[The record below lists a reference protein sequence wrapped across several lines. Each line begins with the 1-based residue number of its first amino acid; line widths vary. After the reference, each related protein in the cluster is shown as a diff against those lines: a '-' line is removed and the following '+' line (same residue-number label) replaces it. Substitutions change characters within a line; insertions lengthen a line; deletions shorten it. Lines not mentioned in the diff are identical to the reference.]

1 MPRSVSH
8 TGHVFLYV
16 EHDLHTCWG
25 AHVAF
30 AVFEPATLPDAL
42 GLLANEGDASAALA
56 GGTDL
61 LLRIRRGVRKYRSVV
76 NIKFV
81 PGLTGVTWDAQ
92 RGLTMGALTTFRTI
106 EQNEHVRQHY
116 HALVEAARVVAGVQL
131 RNLATVGGNIGNA
144 SPSADSVPPLVALG
158 ATIEIA
164 SATGT
169 RVVPIEACISGPGRT
184 VLAPGEIF
192 TTISVPA
199 PATRSGNA
207 FSRFSPRSAMDI
219 GIASVAAAVT
229 LDAEGRCT
237 DCRIALG
244 AVSPIPLRATAAENA
259 LRGEHITAAI
269 AGTSGELAAAATT
282 PISDI
287 RGTAAYR
294 RAIVQTL
301 TARVVQQAAA
311 RAAMAGAR

>member
-1 MPRSVSH
+1 MP
-8 TGHVFLYV
+8 HVV
-16 EHDLHTCWG
+16 
-25 AHVAF
+25 F
-30 AVFEPATLPDAL
+30 AVFEPATLPEAL

-81 PGLTGVTWDAQ
+81 PGLTGLTWDA
-92 RGLTMGALTTFRTI
+92 RCGLTMGALTTFRTI
-106 EQNEHVRQHY
+106 EQNEYVRQHY

-144 SPSADSVPPLVALG
+144 SPSADSVPPLAALG

-164 SATGT
+164 SAAGT
-169 RVVPIEACISGPGRT
+169 RVVPIEECISGPGRT
-184 VLAPGEIF
+184 VLTPGEIF
-192 TTISVPA
+192 TAVRVPA
-199 PATRSGNA
+199 PQTRSGNA
-207 FSRFSPRSAMDI
+207 FSRFSPRAAMDI
-219 GIASVAAAVT
+219 GIASVAASVT
-229 LDAEGRCT
+229 LDAEGRCS

-259 LRGEHITAAI
+259 LRGERITSAI
-269 AGTSGELAAAATT
+269 ADTSGELAATVT
-282 PISDI
+282 KPISDI

-294 RAIVQTL
+294 RAIVRTL
-301 TARVVQQAAA
+301 TMRVVQQAAA
-311 RAAMAGAR
+311 RAAIAGAR

>member
-1 MPRSVSH
+1 
-8 TGHVFLYV
+8 
-16 EHDLHTCWG
+16 
-25 AHVAF
+25 VAF
-30 AVFEPATLPDAL
+30 AVFEPATLPEAL
-42 GLLANEGDASAALA
+42 SVLASEGDASAALA

-61 LLRIRRGVRKYRSVV
+61 LLRIRRGARKYRSVV

-81 PGLTGVTWDAQ
+81 PGLTGLTWDAS

-106 EQNEHVRQHY
+106 EQDEHVRQHY
-116 HALVEAARVVAGVQL
+116 HCLAEAARVVAGVQL

-158 ATIEIA
+158 ATIDVA
-164 SATGT
+164 SAAGT
-169 RVVPIEACISGPGRT
+169 RTMPIEACISGPGRT
-184 VLAPGEIF
+184 VLTPGEIF

-219 GIASVAAAVT
+219 GIASVAASVT
-229 LDAEGRCT
+229 LDADGRCT

-244 AVSPIPLRATAAENA
+244 AVSPTPLRATSAENA
-259 LRGEHITAAI
+259 LRGERFTAAV
-269 AGTSGELAAAATT
+269 ADASGELAADAAK

-294 RAIVQTL
+294 RAIVRTL

>member
-1 MPRSVSH
+1 MWNS
-8 TGHVFLYV
+8 L
-16 EHDLHTCWG
+16 LHTCWVT
-25 AHVAF
+25 HVAF
-30 AVFEPATLPDAL
+30 AVFEPATLNEAL

-61 LLRIRRGVRKYRSVV
+61 LLRIRRGARKYRSVV

-81 PGLTGVTWDAQ
+81 PGLTGLTWDAQ

-106 EQNEHVRQHY
+106 EQNEHVRRHY
-116 HALVEAARVVAGVQL
+116 LALVEAARVVAGVQL

-184 VLAPGEIF
+184 VLIPGEIF

-199 PATRSGNA
+199 PATHSGNA

-219 GIASVAAAVT
+219 GIASVAASVT
-229 LDAEGRCT
+229 LDADGRCT

-244 AVSPIPLRATAAENA
+244 AVSPTPLRATAAENA
-259 LRGEHITAAI
+259 LRGERITPAI
-269 AGTSGELAAAATT
+269 ADAVGELAAAATT

-287 RGTAAYR
+287 RGSAPYR
-294 RAIVQTL
+294 RAIVRTL
-301 TARVVQQAAA
+301 TTRVVQQAAA

>member
-1 MPRSVSH
+1 MWNTTYTPV
-8 TGHVFLYV
+8 GV
-16 EHDLHTCWG
+16 

-30 AVFEPATLPDAL
+30 DVFEPATLPEAL

-81 PGLTGVTWDAQ
+81 PGLTGLTWDAE

-106 EQNEHVRQHY
+106 EQNEHARQHY
-116 HALVEAARVVAGVQL
+116 HALVEAARVLAGVQL

-164 SATGT
+164 SATGL
-169 RVVPIEACISGPGRT
+169 RVVPIEECISGPGRT
-184 VLAPGEIF
+184 VLTPGEIF
-192 TTISVPA
+192 TTIRVPA
-199 PATRSGNA
+199 PAMRSGNA

-219 GIASVAAAVT
+219 GIASVATSLT
-229 LDAEGRCT
+229 LDAEGRCA

-244 AVSPIPLRATAAENA
+244 AVSPAPLRATAAENV
-259 LRGEHITAAI
+259 LRGERITASI
-269 AGTSGELAAAATT
+269 ADACGELAAAATK

-294 RAIVQTL
+294 RAIVRTL
-301 TARVVQQAAA
+301 TMRVVQQAAA

>member
-1 MPRSVSH
+1 M
-8 TGHVFLYV
+8 FLYV
-16 EHDLHTCWG
+16 EQHIHTCWG
-25 AHVAF
+25 GHVAF
-30 AVFEPATLPDAL
+30 GVFEPATLPEAL
-42 GLLANEGDASAALA
+42 GLLADEGDASAALA

-61 LLRIRRGVRKYRSVV
+61 LLRIRRGARKYRSVV

-81 PGLTGVTWDAQ
+81 PGLTGLSWDAQ
-92 RGLTMGALTTFRTI
+92 RGLTMGALTTFRAI
-106 EQNEHVRQHY
+106 EQDEHVRRHY

-158 ATIEIA
+158 AAIEIA
-164 SATGT
+164 SANGT
-169 RVVPIEACISGPGRT
+169 RIVPIENCISGPGRT
-184 VLAPGEIF
+184 VLTHGEIF

-199 PATRSGNA
+199 PAARSGNA

-219 GIASVAAAVT
+219 GIASVAASVT
-229 LDAEGRCT
+229 LDADGRCA

-244 AVSPIPLRATAAENA
+244 AVSPIPLRATAAENV
-259 LRGEHITAAI
+259 LQGERITAAI
-269 AGTSGELAAAATT
+269 ADASGELAAAATK

-294 RAIVQTL
+294 RAIVRTL
-301 TARVVQQAAA
+301 TIRVVQQAAA

>member
-1 MPRSVSH
+1 M
-8 TGHVFLYV
+8 
-16 EHDLHTCWG
+16 
-25 AHVAF
+25 AF
-30 AVFEPATLPDAL
+30 AVLEPTTLTDAL
-42 GLLANEGDASAALA
+42 GLLAQEGDAGAALA

-61 LLRIRRGVRKYRSVV
+61 LLRIRRGIRKYRSVI

-81 PGLTGVTWDAQ
+81 PGLTGVTWDEQ

-106 EQNEHVRQHY
+106 EKDAHVRMHY
-116 HALVEAARVVAGVQL
+116 QSLVEAARVLAGVQL

-158 ATIEIA
+158 AAIEIG
-164 SATGT
+164 SAGGT
-169 RVVPIEACISGPGRT
+169 RAVPIEACITGPGRT

-192 TTISVPA
+192 TTIRIPA
-199 PATRSGNA
+199 PSPRSGNA
-207 FSRFSPRSAMDI
+207 FSRFSPRAAMDI
-219 GIASVAAAVT
+219 GIASVGAAVT
-229 LDAEGRCT
+229 LDASGRCT

-244 AVSPIPLRATAAENA
+244 AVSPVPLRATAAEDA
-259 LRGEHITAAI
+259 LRGERITAELADS
-269 AGTSGELAAAATT
+269 SGVLAAAATQ

-294 RAIVQTL
+294 RAIVRAL

>member
-1 MPRSVSH
+1 M
-8 TGHVFLYV
+8 FLYV
-16 EHDLHTCWG
+16 ERHLHTCWV

-30 AVFEPATLPDAL
+30 AVFEPATLPEAL
-42 GLLANEGDASAALA
+42 GVLATEGDASAALA

-61 LLRIRRGVRKYRSVV
+61 LLRIRRGARKYRSVV
-76 NIKFV
+76 NIKSV
-81 PGLTGVTWDAQ
+81 PGLTGVTWDAR

-106 EQNEHVRQHY
+106 EQDEHVRQHY

-164 SATGT
+164 SATGL
-169 RVVPIEACISGPGRT
+169 RVVPIEECISGPGRT
-184 VLAPGEIF
+184 VLTPGEIF

-199 PATRSGNA
+199 PAARSGNA

-219 GIASVAAAVT
+219 GIASVAASVT
-229 LDAEGRCT
+229 LDSDGRCL
-237 DCRIALG
+237 DCRISLG
-244 AVSPIPLRATAAENA
+244 AVSPTPLRAATAESA
-259 LRGEHITAAI
+259 LRGARITPAVAES
-269 AGTSGELAAAATT
+269 SGELAAAAAA

-294 RAIVQTL
+294 RAIVRTL
-301 TARVVQQAAA
+301 TSRVVQQAAA
-311 RAAMAGAR
+311 RAAMAGAQ

>member
-1 MPRSVSH
+1 M
-8 TGHVFLYV
+8 
-16 EHDLHTCWG
+16 

-30 AVFEPATLPDAL
+30 AVFEPATLPEAL
-42 GLLANEGDASAALA
+42 GLLATEGDASAALA

-61 LLRIRRGVRKYRSVV
+61 LLRIRRGARRYRSVV

-81 PGLTGVTWDAQ
+81 PGLTGLTWDAQ

-106 EQNEHVRQHY
+106 ELNEHVRQHY

-144 SPSADSVPPLVALG
+144 SPSADSVPPLVALD

-164 SATGT
+164 SAAGT
-169 RVVPIEACISGPGRT
+169 RVVPIETCISGPGRT
-184 VLAPGEIF
+184 VLTPGEIF

-207 FSRFSPRSAMDI
+207 FSRFSPRAAMDI

-229 LDAEGRCT
+229 LDAEGRCA

-244 AVSPIPLRATAAENA
+244 AVSPIPLRVAAAENA
-259 LRGEHITAAI
+259 LRGERITAALMD
-269 AGTSGELAAAATT
+269 ACGDLAAAATT

-294 RAIVQTL
+294 RAIVRTL
-301 TARVVQQAAA
+301 TMRVVQQAAA
-311 RAAMAGAR
+311 RAAMAGAQ

>member
-1 MPRSVSH
+1 VP
-8 TGHVFLYV
+8 
-16 EHDLHTCWG
+16 
-25 AHVAF
+25 F
-30 AVFEPATLPDAL
+30 AVFEPATLPEAL
-42 GLLANEGDASAALA
+42 SLLASEGDAGAALA

-61 LLRIRRGVRKYRSVV
+61 LLRIRRGARAYRSVV

-81 PGLTGVTWDAQ
+81 PGLSGLTWDEQ

-106 EQNEHVRQHY
+106 EQDEHVRQHY

-158 ATIEIA
+158 ATIESA
-164 SATGT
+164 SASGT
-169 RVVPIEACISGPGRT
+169 RVVPIEECISGPGRT
-184 VLAPGEIF
+184 VLTPGEIF
-192 TTISVPA
+192 STISVPA
-199 PATRSGNA
+199 PPARSGNA
-207 FSRFSPRSAMDI
+207 FTRFSPRSAMDI
-219 GIASVAAAVT
+219 GIASVAASVT
-229 LDAEGRCT
+229 LGADGRCA

-244 AVSPIPLRATAAENA
+244 AVSPVPLRAIAAENA
-259 LRGEHITAAI
+259 LRGERMTVALAD
-269 AGTSGELAAAATT
+269 ASGELAAAATT

-294 RAIVQTL
+294 RAIVRAL

-311 RAAMAGAR
+311 RAALAGVQ